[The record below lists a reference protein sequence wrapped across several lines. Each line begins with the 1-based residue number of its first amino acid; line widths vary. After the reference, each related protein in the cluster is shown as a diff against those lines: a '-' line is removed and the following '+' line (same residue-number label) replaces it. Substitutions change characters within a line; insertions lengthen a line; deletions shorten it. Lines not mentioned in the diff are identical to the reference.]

1 MRRYGWW
8 LFWSLAALL
17 LFFGNGQL
25 WITDSVESNYALT
38 AKEMVLSGDWI
49 SPQIYGNYWYDKPIF
64 FYWLTAA
71 GFKIFG
77 FNEFA
82 ARFFPA
88 LFGMAGLGLLV
99 YAAKKL
105 YGEKTAFWSGAVL
118 LTSVE
123 FFLISKSVITDST
136 LFFFFSMALVFFY
149 LGYSTQQKNY
159 YYGMYTGMALATL
172 TKGPIGF
179 LLPGLIM
186 VLFLGFTRGWREIK
200 NMKVFSGGLLF
211 FLIAAPWYVA
221 MYNLH
226 GSAFIDQF
234 FGTHNFLRATVSEHP
249 RDNVFYYYTLVL
261 LLALFPWSGLLPRF
275 LWHTL
280 REDGK
285 WRRPDEKTGFL
296 LIWAATVFFFFQNMA
311 TKYLTY
317 TYPMLF
323 PLALLLGK
331 YLSEKKWNA
340 VTAGTLIVRDL
351 IYIALFGGA
360 LWCWWNSIISIGT
373 VILIGAAVLAVIGIS
388 WISISLE
395 NGLTAAGVIAVTAL
409 AFNLLLINE
418 VAVPFSSLRSDKE
431 IGLELA
437 QSYRAVDEIGVYG
450 KYSTSAVFYS
460 GKKIIKLVPD
470 EDLVNFAPKAYS
482 WKVKNVMPFEG
493 VNSFGRRG
501 QLLLV
506 KKNEAGKFLN
516 GSNGKWLVTGEK
528 GGWYILKSA

>member
-1 MRRYGWW
+1 
-8 LFWSLAALL
+8 
-17 LFFGNGQL
+17 
-25 WITDSVESNYALT
+25 
-38 AKEMVLSGDWI
+38 
-49 SPQIYGNYWYDKPIF
+49 
-64 FYWLTAA
+64 
-71 GFKIFG
+71 
-77 FNEFA
+77 
-82 ARFFPA
+82 
-88 LFGMAGLGLLV
+88 
-99 YAAKKL
+99 
-105 YGEKTAFWSGAVL
+105 
-118 LTSVE
+118 
-123 FFLISKSVITDST
+123 
-136 LFFFFSMALVFFY
+136 
-149 LGYSTQQKNY
+149 
-159 YYGMYTGMALATL
+159 
-172 TKGPIGF
+172 
-179 LLPGLIM
+179 
-186 VLFLGFTRGWREIK
+186 
-200 NMKVFSGGLLF
+200 
-211 FLIAAPWYVA
+211 
-221 MYNLH
+221 
-226 GSAFIDQF
+226 
-234 FGTHNFLRATVSEHP
+234 
-249 RDNVFYYYTLVL
+249 
-261 LLALFPWSGLLPRF
+261 
-275 LWHTL
+275 
-280 REDGK
+280 
-285 WRRPDEKTGFL
+285 
-296 LIWAATVFFFFQNMA
+296 
-311 TKYLTY
+311 
-317 TYPMLF
+317 MLF

-373 VILIGAAVLAVIGIS
+373 VILIGAAVLAVI
-388 WISISLE
+388 
-395 NGLTAAGVIAVTAL
+395 AVTAL

-437 QSYRAVDEIGVYG
+437 HSYRAVDEIGVYG

>member
-8 LFWSLAALL
+8 LFWGLAALL

-105 YGEKTAFWSGAVL
+105 YGEKTAFWSGVIL
-118 LTSVE
+118 MTSTE

-149 LGYSTQQKNY
+149 LGYSTQNKNY
-159 YYGMYTGMALATL
+159 YYGMYIGMALATL

-179 LLPGLIM
+179 LLQGLIM
-186 VLFLGFTRGWREIK
+186 
-200 NMKVFSGGLLF
+200 
-211 FLIAAPWYVA
+211 
-221 MYNLH
+221 
-226 GSAFIDQF
+226 
-234 FGTHNFLRATVSEHP
+234 
-249 RDNVFYYYTLVL
+249 VL

-275 LWHTL
+275 LWRTL

-340 VTAGTLIVRDL
+340 VTTGTLIVRDL

-373 VILIGAAVLAVIGIS
+373 VILIGAAVLAVIGMS

-470 EDLVNFAPKAYS
+470 EDLATFAPKAYS

-493 VNSFGRRG
+493 INSFGRRG

-516 GSNGKWLVTGEK
+516 GGNGKWLVTGEK

>member
-1 MRRYGWW
+1 M
-8 LFWSLAALL
+8 
-17 LFFGNGQL
+17 FF
-25 WITDSVESNYALT
+25 V
-38 AKEMVLSGDWI
+38 
-49 SPQIYGNYWYDKPIF
+49 
-64 FYWLTAA
+64 
-71 GFKIFG
+71 
-77 FNEFA
+77 
-82 ARFFPA
+82 
-88 LFGMAGLGLLV
+88 
-99 YAAKKL
+99 
-105 YGEKTAFWSGAVL
+105 
-118 LTSVE
+118 
-123 FFLISKSVITDST
+123 
-136 LFFFFSMALVFFY
+136 
-149 LGYSTQQKNY
+149 
-159 YYGMYTGMALATL
+159 
-172 TKGPIGF
+172 
-179 LLPGLIM
+179 
-186 VLFLGFTRGWREIK
+186 
-200 NMKVFSGGLLF
+200 
-211 FLIAAPWYVA
+211 IAAPWYVA

-275 LWHTL
+275 LWRTL

-296 LIWAATVFFFFQNMA
+296 LIWAATVFFFFQSMA

-331 YLSEKKWNA
+331 YLSEKKWN
-340 VTAGTLIVRDL
+340 
-351 IYIALFGGA
+351 
-360 LWCWWNSIISIGT
+360 
-373 VILIGAAVLAVIGIS
+373 
-388 WISISLE
+388 
-395 NGLTAAGVIAVTAL
+395 AVTAL

-470 EDLVNFAPKAYS
+470 EDLANFAPKAYS

-493 VNSFGRRG
+493 INSFGRRG

-528 GGWYILKSA
+528 GSWYILKSA

>member
-49 SPQIYGNYWYDKPIF
+49 SPQIYGNYWYDKPVF

-88 LFGMAGLGLLV
+88 LFGMAGLWLLV

-105 YGEKTAFWSGAVL
+105 YGEKTAFWSGVIL
-118 LTSVE
+118 MTSTE

-186 VLFLGFTRGWREIK
+186 VLFLVFTRGWREIK

-275 LWHTL
+275 LWRTL

-296 LIWAATVFFFFQNMA
+296 LIWAETVFFFFQNMA

-340 VTAGTLIVRDL
+340 VTA
-351 IYIALFGGA
+351 
-360 LWCWWNSIISIGT
+360 
-373 VILIGAAVLAVIGIS
+373 
-388 WISISLE
+388 
-395 NGLTAAGVIAVTAL
+395 L

-437 QSYRAVDEIGVYG
+437 QSYRAVNEIGVYG

-470 EDLVNFAPKAYS
+470 EDLANFAPKAYS

-493 VNSFGRRG
+493 INSFGRRG

>member
-8 LFWSLAALL
+8 LFWGLAALL
-17 LFFGNGQL
+17 LFFCNGQL

-38 AKEMVLSGDWI
+38 AREMVLSGDWI
-49 SPQIYGNYWYDKPIF
+49 SPQIYGNYWYDKPVF

-88 LFGMAGLGLLV
+88 LSGMAGLGLLV

-105 YGEKTAFWSGAVL
+105 YGEKTAFWSGVIL
-118 LTSVE
+118 MTSTE

-136 LFFFFSMALVFFY
+136 LFFFFS
-149 LGYSTQQKNY
+149 
-159 YYGMYTGMALATL
+159 MALATL

-186 VLFLGFTRGWREIK
+186 VLFLFFTRGWSEIK

-275 LWHTL
+275 L
-280 REDGK
+280 
-285 WRRPDEKTGFL
+285 
-296 LIWAATVFFFFQNMA
+296 A
-311 TKYLTY
+311 
-317 TYPMLF
+317 
-323 PLALLLGK
+323 
-331 YLSEKKWNA
+331 
-340 VTAGTLIVRDL
+340 
-351 IYIALFGGA
+351 
-360 LWCWWNSIISIGT
+360 
-373 VILIGAAVLAVIGIS
+373 
-388 WISISLE
+388 
-395 NGLTAAGVIAVTAL
+395 
-409 AFNLLLINE
+409 
-418 VAVPFSSLRSDKE
+418 
-431 IGLELA
+431 
-437 QSYRAVDEIGVYG
+437 
-450 KYSTSAVFYS
+450 
-460 GKKIIKLVPD
+460 
-470 EDLVNFAPKAYS
+470 
-482 WKVKNVMPFEG
+482 KN
-493 VNSFGRRG
+493 
-501 QLLLV
+501 
-506 KKNEAGKFLN
+506 
-516 GSNGKWLVTGEK
+516 
-528 GGWYILKSA
+528 

>member
-1 MRRYGWW
+1 
-8 LFWSLAALL
+8 
-17 LFFGNGQL
+17 
-25 WITDSVESNYALT
+25 
-38 AKEMVLSGDWI
+38 
-49 SPQIYGNYWYDKPIF
+49 
-64 FYWLTAA
+64 
-71 GFKIFG
+71 
-77 FNEFA
+77 
-82 ARFFPA
+82 
-88 LFGMAGLGLLV
+88 
-99 YAAKKL
+99 
-105 YGEKTAFWSGAVL
+105 
-118 LTSVE
+118 
-123 FFLISKSVITDST
+123 
-136 LFFFFSMALVFFY
+136 
-149 LGYSTQQKNY
+149 
-159 YYGMYTGMALATL
+159 
-172 TKGPIGF
+172 
-179 LLPGLIM
+179 
-186 VLFLGFTRGWREIK
+186 
-200 NMKVFSGGLLF
+200 
-211 FLIAAPWYVA
+211 
-221 MYNLH
+221 
-226 GSAFIDQF
+226 
-234 FGTHNFLRATVSEHP
+234 
-249 RDNVFYYYTLVL
+249 
-261 LLALFPWSGLLPRF
+261 
-275 LWHTL
+275 
-280 REDGK
+280 
-285 WRRPDEKTGFL
+285 
-296 LIWAATVFFFFQNMA
+296 
-311 TKYLTY
+311 
-317 TYPMLF
+317 MLF

-470 EDLVNFAPKAYS
+470 EDLANFALKAYS

-493 VNSFGRRG
+493 INSFGRRG

>member
-1 MRRYGWW
+1 M
-8 LFWSLAALL
+8 
-17 LFFGNGQL
+17 
-25 WITDSVESNYALT
+25 
-38 AKEMVLSGDWI
+38 
-49 SPQIYGNYWYDKPIF
+49 
-64 FYWLTAA
+64 
-71 GFKIFG
+71 
-77 FNEFA
+77 
-82 ARFFPA
+82 
-88 LFGMAGLGLLV
+88 
-99 YAAKKL
+99 
-105 YGEKTAFWSGAVL
+105 
-118 LTSVE
+118 
-123 FFLISKSVITDST
+123 
-136 LFFFFSMALVFFY
+136 
-149 LGYSTQQKNY
+149 
-159 YYGMYTGMALATL
+159 
-172 TKGPIGF
+172 
-179 LLPGLIM
+179 LPGLIM
-186 VLFLGFTRGWREIK
+186 VLFLVFTRGWREIK

-275 LWHTL
+275 LWRTL

-409 AFNLLLINE
+409 
-418 VAVPFSSLRSDKE
+418 
-431 IGLELA
+431 
-437 QSYRAVDEIGVYG
+437 
-450 KYSTSAVFYS
+450 
-460 GKKIIKLVPD
+460 
-470 EDLVNFAPKAYS
+470 
-482 WKVKNVMPFEG
+482 
-493 VNSFGRRG
+493 SF
-501 QLLLV
+501 
-506 KKNEAGKFLN
+506 
-516 GSNGKWLVTGEK
+516 
-528 GGWYILKSA
+528 

>member
-8 LFWSLAALL
+8 LFWVLAALL

-25 WITDSVESNYALT
+25 WITDSVESNYPLT

-49 SPQIYGNYWYDKPIF
+49 SPQIYGNYWYDKPVF

-105 YGEKTAFWSGAVL
+105 YGEKTAFWSGVIL
-118 LTSVE
+118 MTSTE

-159 YYGMYTGMALATL
+159 YYGMYIGMALATL

-186 VLFLGFTRGWREIK
+186 VLFLVFTRGWREIK

-275 LWHTL
+275 LWRTL
-280 REDGK
+280 RENGK

-340 VTAGTLIVRDL
+340 VTA
-351 IYIALFGGA
+351 
-360 LWCWWNSIISIGT
+360 
-373 VILIGAAVLAVIGIS
+373 
-388 WISISLE
+388 
-395 NGLTAAGVIAVTAL
+395 L
-409 AFNLLLINE
+409 AFNLLFINE

-470 EDLVNFAPKAYS
+470 EDLATFAPKAYS

-493 VNSFGRRG
+493 INSFGRRG

-528 GGWYILKSA
+528 DGWYILKSA

>member
-8 LFWSLAALL
+8 LFWGLAARL

-49 SPQIYGNYWYDKPIF
+49 SPQIYGNYWYDKPVF

-105 YGEKTAFWSGAVL
+105 YGEKTAFWSGVIL
-118 LTSVE
+118 MTSSE
-123 FFLISKSVITDST
+123 FFLISKSVITDS
-136 LFFFFSMALVFFY
+136 MALVFFY
-149 LGYSTQQKNY
+149 IGYSTQQKNY

-186 VLFLGFTRGWREIK
+186 VLFLVFSRGWREIK

-275 LWHTL
+275 LWRIL

-395 NGLTAAGVIAVTAL
+395 
-409 AFNLLLINE
+409 
-418 VAVPFSSLRSDKE
+418 

-470 EDLVNFAPKAYS
+470 EDLANFAPKAYS

-493 VNSFGRRG
+493 INSFGRCG

>member
-49 SPQIYGNYWYDKPIF
+49 SPQIYGNYWYDKPVF

-105 YGEKTAFWSGAVL
+105 YGEKTAFWSGVIL
-118 LTSVE
+118 MTSTE

-179 LLPGLIM
+179 LLSGLIM
-186 VLFLGFTRGWREIK
+186 VLFLVFTRGWREIK

-275 LWHTL
+275 LWRTL

-340 VTAGTLIVRDL
+340 VTA
-351 IYIALFGGA
+351 
-360 LWCWWNSIISIGT
+360 
-373 VILIGAAVLAVIGIS
+373 
-388 WISISLE
+388 
-395 NGLTAAGVIAVTAL
+395 L

-437 QSYRAVDEIGVYG
+437 HSYRAVDEIGVYG

>member
-8 LFWSLAALL
+8 LFWGLAALL

-25 WITDSVESNYALT
+25 WITDSMESNYALT

-105 YGEKTAFWSGAVL
+105 YGEKTAFWSGVIL
-118 LTSVE
+118 MTSTE

-149 LGYSTQQKNY
+149 LGYSTQNKNY
-159 YYGMYTGMALATL
+159 YYGMYIGMALATL

-179 LLPGLIM
+179 LLQGLIM
-186 VLFLGFTRGWREIK
+186 
-200 NMKVFSGGLLF
+200 
-211 FLIAAPWYVA
+211 
-221 MYNLH
+221 
-226 GSAFIDQF
+226 
-234 FGTHNFLRATVSEHP
+234 
-249 RDNVFYYYTLVL
+249 VL

-275 LWHTL
+275 LWRTL

-340 VTAGTLIVRDL
+340 VTTGTLIVRDL

-373 VILIGAAVLAVIGIS
+373 VILIGAAVLAVIGMS

-470 EDLVNFAPKAYS
+470 EDLATFAPKAYS

-493 VNSFGRRG
+493 INSFGRRG

-516 GSNGKWLVTGEK
+516 GGNGKWLVTGEK

>member
-1 MRRYGWW
+1 
-8 LFWSLAALL
+8 
-17 LFFGNGQL
+17 
-25 WITDSVESNYALT
+25 
-38 AKEMVLSGDWI
+38 
-49 SPQIYGNYWYDKPIF
+49 
-64 FYWLTAA
+64 
-71 GFKIFG
+71 
-77 FNEFA
+77 
-82 ARFFPA
+82 
-88 LFGMAGLGLLV
+88 
-99 YAAKKL
+99 
-105 YGEKTAFWSGAVL
+105 
-118 LTSVE
+118 
-123 FFLISKSVITDST
+123 
-136 LFFFFSMALVFFY
+136 
-149 LGYSTQQKNY
+149 
-159 YYGMYTGMALATL
+159 
-172 TKGPIGF
+172 
-179 LLPGLIM
+179 
-186 VLFLGFTRGWREIK
+186 
-200 NMKVFSGGLLF
+200 
-211 FLIAAPWYVA
+211 
-221 MYNLH
+221 
-226 GSAFIDQF
+226 
-234 FGTHNFLRATVSEHP
+234 
-249 RDNVFYYYTLVL
+249 
-261 LLALFPWSGLLPRF
+261 
-275 LWHTL
+275 
-280 REDGK
+280 
-285 WRRPDEKTGFL
+285 
-296 LIWAATVFFFFQNMA
+296 
-311 TKYLTY
+311 
-317 TYPMLF
+317 MLF

-340 VTAGTLIVRDL
+340 VTAGSLIVRDL

-470 EDLVNFAPKAYS
+470 EDLANFAPKAYS
-482 WKVKNVMPFEG
+482 WKVKNVMPFESI
-493 VNSFGRRG
+493 NSFGRRG

>member
-1 MRRYGWW
+1 MRRYGWC
-8 LFWSLAALL
+8 LFWGLAALL
-17 LFFGNGQL
+17 LFFCNGQL
-25 WITDSVESNYALT
+25 WITDSVESKYALT
-38 AKEMVLSGDWI
+38 AKEMLLSGDWI
-49 SPQIYGNYWYDKPIF
+49 SPQIYGNYWYDKPVF

-105 YGEKTAFWSGAVL
+105 YGEKTAFWSGVIL
-118 LTSVE
+118 MTSTE

-159 YYGMYTGMALATL
+159 YYGMYIGMALATL
-172 TKGPIGF
+172 IKGPIGF

-186 VLFLGFTRGWREIK
+186 VLFLVFTRGWREIK

-275 LWHTL
+275 LWRTL

-340 VTAGTLIVRDL
+340 VTA
-351 IYIALFGGA
+351 
-360 LWCWWNSIISIGT
+360 
-373 VILIGAAVLAVIGIS
+373 
-388 WISISLE
+388 
-395 NGLTAAGVIAVTAL
+395 L

-437 QSYRAVDEIGVYG
+437 QSYHSVDEIGVYG

-470 EDLVNFAPKAYS
+470 EDLANFAPKAYS

-493 VNSFGRRG
+493 INSFGRRG

>member
-8 LFWSLAALL
+8 LFWGLAALL
-17 LFFGNGQL
+17 LFFGKGQL

-49 SPQIYGNYWYDKPIF
+49 SPQIYGNYWYDKPVF

-88 LFGMAGLGLLV
+88 LFGMAGLWLLV

-105 YGEKTAFWSGAVL
+105 YGEKTAFWSGVIL
-118 LTSVE
+118 MTSTE

-159 YYGMYTGMALATL
+159 YYGMYIGMALATL

-179 LLPGLIM
+179 LLQGLIM
-186 VLFLGFTRGWREIK
+186 
-200 NMKVFSGGLLF
+200 
-211 FLIAAPWYVA
+211 
-221 MYNLH
+221 
-226 GSAFIDQF
+226 
-234 FGTHNFLRATVSEHP
+234 
-249 RDNVFYYYTLVL
+249 VL

-275 LWHTL
+275 LWRTL

-340 VTAGTLIVRDL
+340 VTAGTLIVRDI

-470 EDLVNFAPKAYS
+470 EDLANFAPKAYS

-493 VNSFGRRG
+493 INSFGRRG

>member
-1 MRRYGWW
+1 
-8 LFWSLAALL
+8 
-17 LFFGNGQL
+17 
-25 WITDSVESNYALT
+25 
-38 AKEMVLSGDWI
+38 
-49 SPQIYGNYWYDKPIF
+49 
-64 FYWLTAA
+64 
-71 GFKIFG
+71 
-77 FNEFA
+77 
-82 ARFFPA
+82 
-88 LFGMAGLGLLV
+88 
-99 YAAKKL
+99 
-105 YGEKTAFWSGAVL
+105 
-118 LTSVE
+118 
-123 FFLISKSVITDST
+123 
-136 LFFFFSMALVFFY
+136 
-149 LGYSTQQKNY
+149 
-159 YYGMYTGMALATL
+159 
-172 TKGPIGF
+172 
-179 LLPGLIM
+179 M
-186 VLFLGFTRGWREIK
+186 VLFLVFTRGWREIK

-275 LWHTL
+275 LWRTL

-340 VTAGTLIVRDL
+340 VTA
-351 IYIALFGGA
+351 
-360 LWCWWNSIISIGT
+360 
-373 VILIGAAVLAVIGIS
+373 
-388 WISISLE
+388 
-395 NGLTAAGVIAVTAL
+395 L

-418 VAVPFSSLRSDKE
+418 VAVPFSSLHSDKE

-470 EDLVNFAPKAYS
+470 EDLANFAPKAYS

-493 VNSFGRRG
+493 INSFGRRG

>member
-8 LFWSLAALL
+8 LFWGLAALL

-49 SPQIYGNYWYDKPIF
+49 SPQIYGNYWYDKPVF

-105 YGEKTAFWSGAVL
+105 YGEKTAFWSGVIL
-118 LTSVE
+118 MTSTE

-186 VLFLGFTRGWREIK
+186 VLFL
-200 NMKVFSGGLLF
+200 
-211 FLIAAPWYVA
+211 
-221 MYNLH
+221 
-226 GSAFIDQF
+226 
-234 FGTHNFLRATVSEHP
+234 
-249 RDNVFYYYTLVL
+249 
-261 LLALFPWSGLLPRF
+261 ALFPWSGLLPRF
-275 LWHTL
+275 LWRTL

-470 EDLVNFAPKAYS
+470 EDLANFAPKAYS

-493 VNSFGRRG
+493 INSFGRRG

-528 GGWYILKSA
+528 GGWYILKNA